1 MLKNWTGHH
10 QSGETGRR
18 ERVAKWCAEAM
29 PGGMFVHPP
38 GAFFFCYGGERERQ
52 KEDIG
57 LNFQK
62 FVEFLRHI
70 YG

>member
-1 MLKNWTGHH
+1 MLKNWTGRH

-52 KEDIG
+52 RRILG
-57 LNFQK
+57 
-62 FVEFLRHI
+62 
-70 YG
+70 